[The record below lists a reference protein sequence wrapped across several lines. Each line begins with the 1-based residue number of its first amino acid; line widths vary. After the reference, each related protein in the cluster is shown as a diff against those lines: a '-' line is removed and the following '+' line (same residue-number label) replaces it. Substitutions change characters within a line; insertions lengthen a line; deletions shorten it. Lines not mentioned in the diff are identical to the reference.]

1 MCILAI
7 CPMTTSNLTVSLEPH
22 LSESLQSIKDN
33 LPDDVRKELVQELSQ
48 TEVHYSLLLR
58 ISQWARTEAGTK
70 ALKTTNLPSGDLQ
83 MVSLLAGTRTSPSS
97 KLPPYIPPESDE
109 LRMQRE
115 SNERRA
121 LAFVINGFLSV
132 ICAGGST
139 WWAANKAGWKPEWVR
154 SRLHFRHLTRYEVN
168 SEHIIEKKNRQF
180 SSHLPLVLSSA
191 YRNRSSSLYGKVGL
205 SSLRSLTGIS
215 RRTRTRSTRIPE
227 EMKPTCLRMNKL
239 NKAITAT
246 FVVANL

>member
-1 MCILAI
+1 MS
-7 CPMTTSNLTVSLEPH
+7 TSNLTVSLEPH
-22 LSESLQSIKDN
+22 LSESLQSIKEN

-70 ALKTTNLPSGDLQ
+70 ALKTTNLQSGDLQ

-115 SNERRA
+115 SDERRA

-139 WWAANKAGWKPEWVR
+139 WWAANKAGWKPEWVC
-154 SRLHFRHLTRYEVN
+154 SRLHFRHLARDEVN
-168 SEHIIEKKNRQF
+168 SEHIIEKKTD
-180 SSHLPLVLSSA
+180 SSPRTCRWFCRRLIGIGPLHYMAKSDFPVSEVSQE
-191 YRNRSSSLYGKVGL
+191 
-205 SSLRSLTGIS
+205 S
-215 RRTRTRSTRIPE
+215 R
-227 EMKPTCLRMNKL
+227 
-239 NKAITAT
+239 
-246 FVVANL
+246 VARGQEARGFRRR